1 MIGQLPLHDSSASR
15 PVSGGGLAC
24 GGLALGGLAFGG
36 LARGRSPMAVRVA
49 EVAHALSEI

>member
-15 PVSGGGLAC
+15 PVSG
-24 GGLALGGLAFGG
+24 GGLAFGG

>member
-24 GGLALGGLAFGG
+24 GGLAFGG